1 MTLKLLRDLRAI
13 GAPLCYKAA
22 DEIERLHNIVQAM
35 SDLDGPLPWHPIET
49 APPNE
54 VIILT
59 NGGCVYSGFCQKDL
73 GWFTNFNGGTIYMRG
88 DHAPLAWSPMVEMPS
103 RSDQPAQGRPK
114 DGHSPDEAGHE

>member
-1 MTLKLLRDLRAI
+1 MDKNRFVTEMTLKLLRDLRAI

-73 GWFTNFNGGTIYMRG
+73 GWFTNFNGGTIYM
-88 DHAPLAWSPMVEMPS
+88 PS